1 LEGHEKIEITY
12 NAKTKDKFDHTTMT
26 PKIFSV
32 EGNIGAG
39 KTTIIENL
47 QKLFAENPDV
57 IFIREPVD
65 VWQTIVDKN
74 GETILAKFYAD
85 PAKYAFTFQVMA
97 YSTRLSMLRK
107 IIRENPNCK
116 TIICER
122 SLDADKNIFA
132 KMLYDD
138 GLIDEV
144 SHQIYKRFY
153 GEFIDEF
160 PLEGVVY
167 IDADAEVCRQ
177 RITKRAREG
186 EETVAL
192 DYLKKCQSY
201 HEEWL
206 NRNTAT
212 QVLHIKTNDDVT
224 YDPNDKKD
232 KGNIWMRQI
241 SDFINGVKPLTLP
254 DNLTICERVLN
265 TLEQFYN
272 PSLHDGSN

>member
-1 LEGHEKIEITY
+1 
-12 NAKTKDKFDHTTMT
+12 MT

-47 QKLFAENPDV
+47 QKLYANNPDV

-65 VWQTIVDKN
+65 VWQTIVDEN
-74 GETILAKFYAD
+74 GETILAKFYAN

-107 IIRENPNCK
+107 IIKENPNCK

-132 KMLYDD
+132 KMLHDD

-153 GEFIDEF
+153 GEFIDEY

-167 IDADAEVCRQ
+167 IDADAEICRN

-192 DYLKKCQSY
+192 DYLKKCQRY

-206 NRNTAT
+206 ITNATT

-232 KGNIWMRQI
+232 KGNLWMRQI
-241 SDFINGVKPLTLP
+241 SNFINGITPLTHP
-254 DNLTICERVLN
+254 EDLTICEKVLN
-265 TLEQFYN
+265 VLEQFYN
-272 PSLHDGSN
+272 PKLHDGSD

>member
-1 LEGHEKIEITY
+1 
-12 NAKTKDKFDHTTMT
+12 MT

-47 QKLFAENPDV
+47 QKLYANNPDV

-65 VWQTIVDKN
+65 VWQTIQDKN

-107 IIRENPNCK
+107 IIKENPNCK

-153 GEFIDEF
+153 GEFIDEY

-167 IDADAEVCRQ
+167 IDADAEICRN
-177 RITKRAREG
+177 RISKRAREG

-192 DYLKKCQSY
+192 DYLKKCQRY

-232 KGNIWMRQI
+232 KGNLWMQQI
-241 SDFINGVKPLTLP
+241 SNFINGITPLTLP
-254 DNLTICERVLN
+254 DNLTICERLLS

-272 PSLHDGSN
+272 PSLHDGSD